1 MSKFDEPVCPNL
13 DIAIHREWL
22 ETNGIGGFASSTI
35 TGLNTRR
42 YHGLLVAATKP
53 PVGRMVLLSKLEE
66 TLRSI
71 RTVERAKL
79 ILMKARNID
88 ESEAYSYL
96 RDQAMRKRISI
107 GSVASLVVES
117 SNILLGSKD

>member
-1 MSKFDEPVCPNL
+1 M
-13 DIAIHREWL
+13 
-22 ETNGIGGFASSTI
+22 
-35 TGLNTRR
+35 
-42 YHGLLVAATKP
+42 
-53 PVGRMVLLSKLEE
+53 
-66 TLRSI
+66 
-71 RTVERAKL
+71 ERAKL

-117 SNILLGSKD
+117 SNILLGSED